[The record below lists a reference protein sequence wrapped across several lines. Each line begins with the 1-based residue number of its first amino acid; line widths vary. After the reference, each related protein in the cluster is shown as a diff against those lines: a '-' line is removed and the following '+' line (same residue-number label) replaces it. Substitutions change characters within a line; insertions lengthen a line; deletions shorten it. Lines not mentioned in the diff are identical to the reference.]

1 MIYSRKLINNRWSEW
16 INATNEEI
24 DIYNNLKNNSN
35 SDQPYQ
41 LFQVLYN
48 GFLNELTE
56 NDEYNII
63 MFNRIFVSNS

>member
-41 LFQVLYN
+41 LFQISYN